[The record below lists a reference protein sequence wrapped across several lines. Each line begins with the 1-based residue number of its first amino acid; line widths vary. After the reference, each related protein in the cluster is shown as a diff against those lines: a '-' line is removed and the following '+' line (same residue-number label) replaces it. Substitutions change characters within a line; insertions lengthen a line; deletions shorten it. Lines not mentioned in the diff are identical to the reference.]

1 MAFTPTTQG
10 STLTHPSGILHFER
24 LFRAAAGVKLDKND
38 VRRFREFI
46 DERIDAIAVAGRNIA
61 TSNGRDVITPHDLP
75 ITKGLQERMREF
87 DKFEQAEDIYQLLRL
102 EVRKPPQDV
111 TFADDTEELLPQLFG
126 GLAIALAQSFTLI
139 DPALKNPRTEHWE
152 RAFKL
157 FRLVM

>member
-1 MAFTPTTQG
+1 M
-10 STLTHPSGILHFER
+10 THPSGIPHFDR
-24 LFRAAAGVKLDKND
+24 LFRAAAGINLDKND
-38 VRRFREFI
+38 VRRFRGFI

-61 TSNGRDVITPHDLP
+61 KSNGRDVITPQDLP

-87 DKFEQAEDIYQLLRL
+87 DKFEEADAIYQLLRR
-102 EVRKPPQDV
+102 EVRTPPEDV

-126 GLAIALAQSFTLI
+126 GLAIALAQSFTII

-157 FRLVM
+157 FGLVM